1 MPMTHA
7 GAPVSIIMPAFRAET
22 SIAAAVRSV
31 LAQSHGTFELIVI
44 ADDET
49 DYEAV
54 LGRDGIVDDRI
65 RFLSTG
71 ASGSGSSSA
80 RNTGLDRA
88 GHAVVAILDADDRL
102 MRDKLMRA
110 LPHLD
115 DHGIVSTALRV
126 ESADGSFLRTVGEG
140 PDRVLD
146 PGSYKFVNLSMDSM
160 LVYDRQK
167 ADPRY
172 DPSFPCLTD
181 IEFLLKLWESNGTLY
196 HLGTPLHAYV
206 KQPASV
212 SNKPGAGEAMIA
224 TKKRLLAA
232 FESGAY
238 PLADEAG
245 RAGLMRFYRL
255 SLLAE
260 QTYGERLEETPGLL
274 FEDHLEPLLATNGR
288 E

>member
-1 MPMTHA
+1 MPKIHA
-7 GAPVSIIMPAFRAET
+7 DVPVSIIMPAFRAEA
-22 SIAAAVRSV
+22 SIAAAVQSV
-31 LAQSHGTFELIVI
+31 LAQSHAAFELIVI

-54 LGRDGIVDDRI
+54 LGRAGIADERI
-65 RFLSTG
+65 RFLATG
-71 ASGSGSSSA
+71 AVGSGSSAA
-80 RNTGLDRA
+80 RNAGLDGA
-88 GHAVVAILDADDRL
+88 KNEVVAMLDADDR
-102 MRDKLMRA
+102 MMPEKLARA

-115 DHGIVSTALRV
+115 GHGIVSTALRV

-181 IEFLLKLWESNGTLY
+181 IEFLLKLWATNATVF
-196 HLGTPLHAYV
+196 HLGTPFHAYV

-212 SNKPGAGEAMIA
+212 SNKSGAGSAMVA
-224 TKKRLLAA
+224 TKQRLLAA
-232 FESGAY
+232 FEAGGY
-238 PLADEAG
+238 PLADETG

-260 QTYGERLEETPGLL
+260 QSYGARLEKTPGLL
-274 FEDHLEPLLATNGR
+274 FEDHLETFLAD
-288 E
+288 